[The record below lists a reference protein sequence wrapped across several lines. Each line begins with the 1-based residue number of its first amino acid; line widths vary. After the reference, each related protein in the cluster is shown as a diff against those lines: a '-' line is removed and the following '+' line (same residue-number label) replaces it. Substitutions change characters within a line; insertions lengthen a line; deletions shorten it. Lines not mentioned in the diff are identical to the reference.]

1 MASLANSSIQQMF
14 KEEIIPSFQK
24 VEKKGTPPTFF
35 YEVSI
40 IYSNTK
46 IWKRLQKKETAEK

>member
-1 MASLANSSIQQMF
+1 MASLANTGIQKMF

-24 VEKKGTPPTFF
+24 VEKKGSPPTFF

-46 IWKRLQKKETAEK
+46 IWQRLQEKETAEK